1 MHDQA
6 GIPEFH
12 ACGNG
17 PPQKPNSQRCSA
29 IGSRS
34 IVNEP
39 APSINFLTVST
50 GEANEKPYDATS
62 LSAGGVLARL
72 NLSVEE
78 CQSLVND
85 AAEDVRA
92 LERVL
97 RS

>member
-1 MHDQA
+1 MIAKAVLKNWRISEEVCEAVGAQA
-6 GIPEFH
+6 EVDVVRTGAASLTDVLVTGIRLAKRMKNH
-12 ACGNG
+12 
-17 PPQKPNSQRCSA
+17 
-29 IGSRS
+29 
-34 IVNEP
+34 
-39 APSINFLTVST
+39 
-50 GEANEKPYDATS
+50 YDATS

-85 AAEDVRA
+85 AAADVRA